1 MRTIR
6 INARTILTAAALA
19 LVAPLTALAADTD
32 PSFQETAAT
41 AQQDLQRSLEE
52 LTALRQ
58 AIADEKLPLTRRLR
72 EVENQLTAIRGE
84 HEDLSRTL
92 DLRSLELNN
101 MRPEIEGR
109 EQENAYLANLF
120 DEYAR
125 NFETRVHISELQ
137 RYREVIDRARLAPDD
152 PDLSP
157 EDVYA
162 AQLDLVATSLDRL
175 NELVGGT
182 TFAGSAVDS
191 EGNGVVKDVRF
202 ALIGPVA
209 LYSAADG
216 SSAGLAEQRLGS
228 LEPNMIALPEPA
240 QAAEVRAIVA
250 SGAGRVPFDPSLG
263 NALKIEA
270 TRDSLVE
277 HIKKGGVVM
286 VPILMLAAAA
296 LIVALLKWFQIV
308 RVPNPSRSKLEPVL
322 EAVKQN
328 DQKRAAR
335 QAGTLRGPIGEML
348 QAGTQHLTEP
358 KELVEEVMF
367 EKMLETR
374 LRLQNWLPFVAMAAS
389 AAPLLGL
396 LGTVTGMINTF
407 KLITVFGSGDA
418 KTLSGGISEALITTQ
433 FGLIVAIPSLLLYA
447 YLSRRA
453 RRLVDGMEKTAVSFL
468 NRMPGTTQLRHLAG
482 PSGGSGE
489 GEQSRSNEEVKGG
502 AVPLTTPEPAMARP
516 GAHVAPPSISQLN
529 RIDS

>member
-1 MRTIR
+1 MKTIR
-6 INARTILTAAALA
+6 FDALTILTAAALTF
-19 LVAPLTALAADTD
+19 VAPLVAHAAGND

-52 LTALRQ
+52 LTALRE

-72 EVENQLTAIRGE
+72 EVETRLSAVRSE

-92 DLRSLELNN
+92 DMRSLELNN

-152 PDLSP
+152 PDLTP
-157 EDVYA
+157 DEVFQ
-162 AQLDLVATSLDRL
+162 AQIGLVETSLARL
-175 NELVGGT
+175 SELVGGT
-182 TFAGSAVDS
+182 AFEGSAVDS
-191 EGNGVVKDVRF
+191 AGNGVVKDVRF
-202 ALIGPVA
+202 ALVGPVA
-209 LYSAADG
+209 LYSAEDG

-228 LEPNMIALPEPA
+228 IEPNMVTLPEPA
-240 QAAEVRAIVA
+240 QAAEIRAIVA
-250 SGAGRVPFDPSLG
+250 SGAGRMPFDPSLG

-286 VPILMLAAAA
+286 IPILMLAAAA
-296 LIVALLKWFQIV
+296 LMVALLKWFQVI
-308 RVPNPSRSKLEPVL
+308 RVPNPSRNKLEPVL
-322 EAVKQN
+322 DAVKQN
-328 DQKRAAR
+328 DRKGAKRHADE
-335 QAGTLRGPIGEML
+335 LRGPIGEML
-348 QAGTQHLTEP
+348 QAGTQHMTEP
-358 KELVEEVMF
+358 KKLVEEVMF

-453 RRLVDGMEKTAVSFL
+453 RRLVDGMEKAAVSFL
-468 NRMPGTTQLRHLAG
+468 NRLPGTTQLRHMGGASGDSGAG
-482 PSGGSGE
+482 E
-489 GEQSRSNEEVKGG
+489 RSESKKTQPG
-502 AVPLTTPEPAMARP
+502 AVPLTGPEPAMARP
-516 GAHVAPPSISQLN
+516 GAYVTSPNPSAMN